1 MEKFHMFDDRIYQM
15 TNGVKAADRII
26 YTVMLN
32 EQKFYHDKG
41 QYYTPSYAHLGQYA
55 GITRTSVIACMK
67 RLEAHGL
74 IKKTNVASNQCV
86 IKVYSLDEVPEV
98 LTELTAKEARK
109 AKLESKVTQSV
120 KKDDPLSQNSLP
132 TESKFFTQSVKIFD
146 TYNNSNNKK
155 ELINNNKEDDFEE
168 ESLKKGASLC
178 DSHECDI
185 KEDDFLSLDELN
197 DFLSMNESDLDSEAT
212 KETSKTSDL
221 DDLEVSSKKTSKQDK
236 EISDVNIDSDHKNTQ
251 CPATDDEMDPFD
263 DYLDDEED
271 PEEELKREQR
281 KAKIKER
288 FRKAKLKN
296 RIDELDDFDDGD
308 DDFTYRPKKKT
319 HTDSKKERIK
329 PKMYFASG
337 GMR

>member
-146 TYNNSNNKK
+146 TYNNSNNKE
-155 ELINNNKEDDFEE
+155 ELTNNNKEDDFEE

-178 DSHECDI
+178 DSHKCDSLGIEEAI
-185 KEDDFLSLDELN
+185 KE
-197 DFLSMNESDLDSEAT
+197 T
-212 KETSKTSDL
+212 VKTSDL

-236 EISDVNIDSDHKNTQ
+236 EISDVIASSDHKNTQ
-251 CPATDDEMDPFD
+251 CPTTDDELPDVD
-263 DYLDDEED
+263 LDDEED
-271 PEEELKREQR
+271 EESEREKAIKRVEKKKRFELARQ
-281 KAKIKER
+281 
-288 FRKAKLKN
+288 KN
-296 RIDELDDFDDGD
+296 KVSGLDPFDDSDD
-308 DDFTYRPKKKT
+308 DDFSFTPRKKQTQDDTKQ
-319 HTDSKKERIK
+319 KIK
-329 PKMYFASG
+329 PKMYFAGG

>member
-155 ELINNNKEDDFEE
+155 ELINNSKEDDFEE

-178 DSHECDI
+178 DSHKRDI

-197 DFLSMNESDLDSEAT
+197 DFLSMNESDLDSEVT
-212 KETSKTSDL
+212 KEASKTSDL
-221 DDLEVSSKKTSKQDK
+221 
-236 EISDVNIDSDHKNTQ
+236 EISDVNVDSDHKNTQ

-263 DYLDDEED
+263 DYLDEESER
-271 PEEELKREQR
+271 EEAIKKAQR
-281 KAKIKER
+281 KAEIKSRIEMAK
-288 FRKAKLKN
+288 RKNKVN
-296 RIDELDDFDDGD
+296 DLDDFDDGD
-308 DDFTYRPKKKT
+308 DDDFSFTPKKKVV
-319 HTDSKKERIK
+319 SENKKQRIK
-329 PKMYFASG
+329 PKMYYAG
-337 GMR
+337 GGIQ

>member
-155 ELINNNKEDDFEE
+155 ELINNKKEDDFEE

-178 DSHECDI
+178 DSHECDSLGI
-185 KEDDFLSLDELN
+185 KE
-197 DFLSMNESDLDSEAT
+197 T
-212 KETSKTSDL
+212 VKTSDL
-221 DDLEVSSKKTSKQDK
+221 DDLEVSPKKTSKQDK

-251 CPATDDEMDPFD
+251 CPATDDELDPFD
-263 DYLDDEED
+263 DDEED
-271 PEEELKREQR
+271 EESEREKAIKRVEKKKRFELARQ
-281 KAKIKER
+281 
-288 FRKAKLKN
+288 KN
-296 RIDELDDFDDGD
+296 KVSGLDPFDDSED
-308 DDFTYRPKKKT
+308 DYYLSPKKKQT
-319 HTDSKKERIK
+319 QDDKKQKIK
-329 PKMYFASG
+329 PKMYFAGG